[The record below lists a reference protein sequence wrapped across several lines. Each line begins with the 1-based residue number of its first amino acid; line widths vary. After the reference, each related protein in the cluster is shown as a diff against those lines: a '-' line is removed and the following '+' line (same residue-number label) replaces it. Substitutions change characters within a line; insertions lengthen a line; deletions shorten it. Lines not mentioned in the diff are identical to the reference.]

1 MATMVDG
8 ITRRGHRGL
17 AAPVMPA
24 DRKIEIFL
32 SVARRAE
39 QQGDLHIARTFR
51 SMANDAAPI
60 LPGLAWQ
67 IDGLVKEKERVK

>member
-8 ITRRGHRGL
+8 DIRRGHRGL

-24 DRKIEIFL
+24 HRKIEIFL
-32 SVARRAE
+32 RVAKRAE
-39 QQGDLHIARTFR
+39 QQGDFYIAQTFQ

-60 LPGLAWQ
+60 LPGL
-67 IDGLVKEKERVK
+67 GRVDLGHLS